1 SLNFAA
7 FGRWLRAPANPLQRA
22 LATLLRVGDR
32 WFQVERL
39 ECFNAKFDPRWQPR
53 YLLFDGA
60 LAMPRV
66 AAAALCVEGQIQ
78 LPTARRLRPAPTA
91 VAA

>member
-1 SLNFAA
+1 
-7 FGRWLRAPANPLQRA
+7 LRAPANPLQRA

-32 WFQVERL
+32 WLQIERL
-39 ECFNAKFDPRWQPR
+39 ERFNARFDPRWQPR
-53 YLLFDGA
+53 YLLFDGV
-60 LAMPRV
+60 LAMPRI

-78 LPTARRLRPAPTA
+78 LPAARPLRPAAGPAAPTA